1 MSWDTLP
8 PGSLPPEKPK
18 FQPSAPASPG
28 TILRSEFDALSPHDK
43 ARAMRERWVV
53 IDDPETARK
62 LVTIT
67 QAQFDKMPQVG
78 RDQFLARGGRVAE

>member
-1 MSWDTLP
+1 MTDQ
-8 PGSLPPEKPK
+8 PK
-18 FQPSAPASPG
+18 FRPSAPACPG
-28 TILRSEFDALSPHDK
+28 SMTRSEFDALSPHDK

-62 LVTIT
+62 LVAIT